1 MKTASAMG
9 ERSRRRGSPA
19 GDAAAGA
26 SGGQGLFAGSH
37 RVLVTGG
44 TGFVGSHLVERLV
57 DRGYKVR
64 VLLRRSSS
72 LRWLEGVPVEF
83 AYGDV
88 RDKAS
93 LSGACVGVRSVF
105 HFGGLT
111 RAWRPRD
118 FHDVNEE
125 GTRNLAEALAQRGD
139 PGGFFVYCSSLAAAG
154 PSVALERD
162 PEPVR
167 TEADPVT
174 PVSAYG
180 QSKLAG
186 EEALRDLAD
195 AHSTFRHLILRP
207 PAVYGPRDGTV
218 LNLFKLVKHGILP
231 VPDVPASRLSLV
243 YVGDLVDAAVR
254 GAEFGARGTYYVTDG
269 EMHTWLGVGRR
280 LAEFMDVQVREFRI
294 RKFPAKVA
302 AAGSELWGLVTR
314 NRGVFDRAKVDD
326 IWQPHWTCSPE
337 KARRDWGYEARFT
350 LERGLEETLSWYRAN
365 QWL

>member
-1 MKTASAMG
+1 MKTVSARG
-9 ERSRRRGSPA
+9 ERPRRRERPA
-19 GDAAAGA
+19 GDRLHGT
-26 SGGQGLFAGSH
+26 SGEQSLFAKSH

-57 DRGYKVR
+57 TRGYRVR
-64 VLLRRSSS
+64 VLLRRTSS
-72 LRWLEGVPVEF
+72 LRWLEGMPVEL

-93 LSGACVGVRSVF
+93 LCGACVGVRSVF

-111 RAWRPRD
+111 RAWRSGD
-118 FHDVNEE
+118 FFDVNEE
-125 GTRNLAEALAQRGD
+125 GTRNLAEALAERGD

-207 PAVYGPRDGTV
+207 PAVYGPRDGAV
-218 LNLFKLVKHGILP
+218 LNLFRLIKHGILP
-231 VPDVPASRLSLV
+231 VPDVPVSRLSLV

-254 GAEFGARGTYYVTDG
+254 GADAGARGIYYITDG
-269 EMHTWLGVGRR
+269 ELHTWLGVGRR
-280 LAEFMDVQVREFRI
+280 LAEFMDVQVRVIRV
-294 RKFPAKVA
+294 RKFPARMA
-302 AAGSELWGLVTR
+302 AAGSELWGMITR
-314 NRGVFDRAKVDD
+314 NSGVFDRAKVDD

-337 KARRDWGYEARFT
+337 KARRDWGYEARFP
-350 LERGLEETLSWYRAN
+350 LEQGLEETLSWYRAN
-365 QWL
+365 EWL